1 MNKASGFTLIEMM
14 IVVAL
19 VAILAAIA
27 GQEAAPEEDIP
38 PVDDSGE
45 QEHELEPAPGER
57 EGVEGMAI
65 TVDGETAPVDFVQVT
80 DQGVLLPPQDV
91 SRVGWYSAS
100 AIPGEHGEGSSVIT
114 GHVNFAGQGEGFA
127 RRFVDLAEGSEVI
140 VHVNG
145 EDRAFRVSEPPEHV
159 TKGDALP
166 EVVNQAEGDNRL
178 VLITCGG
185 EFVGGQLGY
194 ADNVISVADPV

>member
-1 MNKASGFTLIEMM
+1 MNVEPRGVSFEL
-14 IVVAL
+14 
-19 VAILAAIA
+19 
-27 GQEAAPEEDIP
+27 
-38 PVDDSGE
+38 
-45 QEHELEPAPGER
+45 LEPSER
-57 EGVEGMAI
+57 
-65 TVDGETAPVDFVQVT
+65 DGREC
-80 DQGVLLPPQDV
+80 
-91 SRVGWYSAS
+91 
-100 AIPGEHGEGSSVIT
+100 
-114 GHVNFAGQGEGFA
+114 
-127 RRFVDLAEGSEVI
+127 FVDLAEGSEVI